1 MSTLGDMHHVGITV
15 RDLEVSLQWYEQTFG
30 LTREF
35 VAHGSGPELST
46 AVGVPDADLSFAFLR
61 FGSCVLELLCYNNER
76 DESFNRTNA
85 DVGSTHVCIDVPELQ
100 VMHDDLVAKGVV
112 FLAPPLLIKEG
123 PLEGCSF
130 VYFKDPNGVTLELFQ
145 SAFASPD
152 QTSTGSDAGGPNSA
166 ETQNTKEDL

>member
-1 MSTLGDMHHVGITV
+1 MSPLGDMHHVGITV
-15 RDLEVSLQWYEQTFG
+15 RDPEASLQWYERMFG

-46 AVGVPDADLSFAFLR
+46 AVGVPDAHLSFAFLR

-76 DESFNRTNA
+76 DDSFTRTNA
-85 DVGSTHVCIDVPELQ
+85 DVGSTHVCIDVPDLQ
-100 VMHDDLVAKGVV
+100 MVHHDLVAKGVV
-112 FLAPPLLIKEG
+112 FLAPPLLITEG

-145 SAFASPD
+145 SAGD
-152 QTSTGSDAGGPNSA
+152 HH
-166 ETQNTKEDL
+166 